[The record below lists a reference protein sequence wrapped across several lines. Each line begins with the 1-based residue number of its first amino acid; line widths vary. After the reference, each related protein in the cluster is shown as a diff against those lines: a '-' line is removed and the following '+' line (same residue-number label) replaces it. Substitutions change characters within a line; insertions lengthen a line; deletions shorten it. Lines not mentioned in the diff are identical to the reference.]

1 MQPQTE
7 TPVNGGDEPTVTVRP
22 VKPVMHWAELLK
34 TPRWLLALAA
44 TDAGWLPEQQDD
56 AVDEL
61 TQEEFEATITATK
74 QGYEDACKANRGK
87 RFCKALV
94 HDSLLIA
101 CVVRRVTPG
110 EEAVFID
117 KIRAAA
123 EEDDKKAGEMVRS
136 QFQGVIIYPSVAK
149 VIAVRDLAPRSYVVL
164 ASKWQMS
171 LGMEAE
177 QSAKKR

>member
-1 MQPQTE
+1 MEPQTG
-7 TPVNGGDEPTVTVRP
+7 TPINAEIEIKPVRP
-22 VKPVMHWAELLK
+22 LMQWADLLK

-44 TDAGWLPEQQDD
+44 TEYGWLPEQEDD
-56 AVDEL
+56 AIDEL
-61 TQEEFEATITATK
+61 TQTEFEAAIAATK
-74 QGYEDACKANRGK
+74 LGYEDACKANRGRK
-87 RFCKALV
+87 FCKALV

>member
-1 MQPQTE
+1 MDQIE
-7 TPVNGGDEPTVTVRP
+7 TPVNT
-22 VKPVMHWAELLK
+22 KPIKPIMHWAELAK

-44 TDAGWLPEQQDD
+44 TDHGWLPEQQDD

-61 TQEEFEATITATK
+61 TQEEYESAIASTK
-74 QGYEDACKANRGK
+74 AGYEEACKANRGK

-94 HDSLLIA
+94 HDSLLIG

-110 EEAVFID
+110 EEAVLID
-117 KIRAAA
+117 KIAAVA
-123 EEDDKKAGEMVRS
+123 EEDGRKAGDMVRQ
-136 QFQGVIIYPSVAK
+136 QFQSVIIYPSVAK
-149 VIAVRDLAPRSYVVL
+149 VIAVRDLAPRSFVVL